1 MTSGMIILIIIPKL
15 GHQKTHINTQAWV
28 FFVIKFCLMLDEL
41 HSLARKDKNLKK
53 SFIFQINFRSN

>member
-53 SFIFQINFRSN
+53 SFIF